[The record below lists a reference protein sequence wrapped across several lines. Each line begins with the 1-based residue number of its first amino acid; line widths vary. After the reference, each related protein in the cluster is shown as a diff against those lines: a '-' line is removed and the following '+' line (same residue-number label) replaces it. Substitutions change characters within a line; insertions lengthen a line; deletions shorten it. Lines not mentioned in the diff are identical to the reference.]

1 MTESFEPST
10 ERPEPA
16 TELHGPSTGSPDVS
30 SAATGPPAPS
40 VRRAQRAAWATF
52 VSFALNGLVFS
63 NWVSRL
69 PAVRDA
75 LGLSPAEL
83 GMVLLIGALGS
94 VVALPLTG
102 MVVQRMGTA
111 RTVTAA
117 AVVNVTAFVVV
128 ALAVGA
134 GQLALLAPALFV
146 AQMGIAAW
154 DVAMNLEGGLVEQAL
169 GRAVMPRFHA
179 GFSVG
184 TVLGAGMGAAA
195 AWAGISVTVHLIVV
209 LLVIGAAAI
218 VCVRG
223 FLPDPAGM
231 GEGHRSG
238 NARQALRAWTEGRTL
253 LIGLVVL
260 AAALTEGAAN
270 DWLALAV
277 VDGFEQP
284 NSVGA
289 VAFGVFVAAMTAMR
303 LLGTEL
309 LERHGRVAVLRLCTA
324 LAVAGLLLFVLAPSL
339 PLALVGAALWGLG
352 AALGFPVGMSA
363 AGDEPMH
370 AAARISVVSTI
381 GYTAFLAGPP
391 LLGLLAEHVGY
402 RDALI
407 VIAVPLVIGFFL
419 SPAAAP
425 RRPAAAGDGGSHP
438 RPEATAS

>member
-1 MTESFEPST
+1 MAEPSPRAAAPPPPGT
-10 ERPEPA
+10 A
-16 TELHGPSTGSPDVS
+16 T
-30 SAATGPPAPS
+30 
-40 VRRAQRAAWATF
+40 RAAWATF
-52 VSFALNGLVFS
+52 AAFALNGLVFA

-83 GMVLLIGALGS
+83 GALLLVGALGS

-102 MVVQRMGTA
+102 MVVQRVGTA
-111 RTVTAA
+111 RTVAGA
-117 AVVNVTAFVVV
+117 AVVNVAAFVVV
-128 ALAVGA
+128 ALAVGG
-134 GQLALLAPALFV
+134 GQVGLLAPALFV

-179 GFSVG
+179 GFSLG
-184 TVLGAGMGAAA
+184 TVVGAGMGAAA
-195 AWAGISVTVHLIVV
+195 AWAGISVTVHLVVV
-209 LLVIGAAAI
+209 LVVIGAAVL

-223 FLPDPAGM
+223 FLPDPVQAPAGAPR
-231 GEGHRSG
+231 GGG
-238 NARQALRAWTEGRTL
+238 ARQALRAWTEGHTL

-277 VDGFEQP
+277 VDGFDQP
-284 NSVGA
+284 DSVGA
-289 VAFGVFVAAMTAMR
+289 IAFGVFVAAMTTMR

-309 LERHGRVAVLRLCTA
+309 LERYGRVAVLRLGTA
-324 LAVAGLLLFVLAPSL
+324 LAVAGLVLFVLAPAL
-339 PLALVGAALWGLG
+339 PLALVGAVLWGLG

-363 AGDEPMH
+363 AGDEPMR
-370 AAARISVVSTI
+370 AAARISVISTI

-391 LLGLLAEHVGY
+391 LLGLLAEQVGY
-402 RDALI
+402 RDALL
-407 VIAVPLVIGFFL
+407 VIGVPLVIGFFL

-425 RRPAAAGDGGSHP
+425 RGTAARSAAAHHGAGV
-438 RPEATAS
+438 PES

>member
-1 MTESFEPST
+1 MAEPLP
-10 ERPEPA
+10 RAAVP
-16 TELHGPSTGSPDVS
+16 PSPV
-30 SAATGPPAPS
+30 AAA
-40 VRRAQRAAWATF
+40 RAAWATF
-52 VSFALNGLVFS
+52 AAFALNGLVFA

-83 GMVLLIGALGS
+83 GALLLVGALGS

-102 MVVQRMGTA
+102 MVVQRVGTA
-111 RTVTAA
+111 RTVAGA
-117 AVVNVTAFVVV
+117 AVVNVAAFVVV
-128 ALAVGA
+128 ALAVGG
-134 GQLALLAPALFV
+134 GQVGLLVPALFV

-179 GFSVG
+179 GFSLG
-184 TVLGAGMGAAA
+184 TVVGAGMGAAA
-195 AWAGISVTVHLIVV
+195 AWAGISVTVHLVVV
-209 LLVIGAAAI
+209 LLVIGAAVL

-223 FLPDPAGM
+223 FLPDPVQAPAGAPR
-231 GEGHRSG
+231 GGG
-238 NARQALRAWTEGRTL
+238 ARQALRAWTEGHTL

-277 VDGFEQP
+277 VDGFDQP
-284 NSVGA
+284 DSVGA
-289 VAFGVFVAAMTAMR
+289 IAFGVFVAAMTTMR

-309 LERHGRVAVLRLCTA
+309 LERYGRVAVLRLCTA
-324 LAVAGLLLFVLAPSL
+324 LAVAGLVIFVLAPAL
-339 PLALVGAALWGLG
+339 PLALVGATLWGLG

-363 AGDEPMH
+363 AGDEPMR
-370 AAARISVVSTI
+370 AAARISVISTI

-391 LLGLLAEHVGY
+391 LLGLLAEQVGY
-402 RDALI
+402 RDALL
-407 VIAVPLVIGFFL
+407 VIGVPLVIGFFL

-425 RRPAAAGDGGSHP
+425 RGTAARSAASHHGAGV
-438 RPEATAS
+438 PES